1 MAEKRKKGRTPT
13 PDEVETIRATL
24 EEIRRDLRE
33 MLAFIQSKLS
43 QKPA

>member
-1 MAEKRKKGRTPT
+1 MAEKRKKGLTPE
-13 PDEVETIRATL
+13 DVEKMRAIL

-33 MLAFIQSKLS
+33 MLAFIESKVG